1 MESAIPASLLAV
13 LDRLDTMSEPE
24 RQALAGLPWRQQS
37 FQDGAEI
44 IPEGHRPT
52 ESCVLLRG
60 FTANVRYLA
69 NGDRQLTAIH
79 VPGDFFDLHGLFL
92 KVLDHGV
99 VALTECQVAL
109 VKHEHLKRVTADH
122 PHLGAVFAASIAREG
137 ALQRTWIVCMGRK
150 DPVRRIAHLVCEM
163 YRRLE
168 RAGGARDFQFE
179 FPVTQAEIAD
189 LAGLSVVHTNRA
201 LQELRATGLMSWQG
215 AEIRISNWPSLVAF
229 AGFDETYLGLR
240 LEEL

>member
-13 LDRLDTMSEPE
+13 LDQRVQVSESE
-24 RQALAGLPWRQQS
+24 RQAFASLPWRLQS

-52 ESCVLLRG
+52 ESCVLIRG

-109 VKHEHLKRVTADH
+109 VKHEYLKRLIAERPRMGSMFT
-122 PHLGAVFAASIAREG
+122 ASIAREG

-163 YRRLE
+163 YRRLD
-168 RAGGARDFQFE
+168 RAGCARDLQFD

-201 LQELRATGLMSWQG
+201 LQELRATGLLSWQG
-215 AEIRISNWPSLVAF
+215 AEIRISNWDSLVAF
-229 AGFDETYLGLR
+229 AGFDETYLGLQ
-240 LEEL
+240 LEEQ

>member
-13 LDRLDTMSEPE
+13 LDRHESISERE
-24 RQALAGLPWRQQS
+24 RQALAGLPWRQQHYE
-37 FQDGAEI
+37 DGAEI

-52 ESCVLLRG
+52 ESCVLVKGL
-60 FTANVRYLA
+60 TANVRYLA
-69 NGDRQLTAIH
+69 SGDRQLTAIH

-109 VKHEHLKRVTADH
+109 VKHDHLRKLVAEHPRIGSLFTAS
-122 PHLGAVFAASIAREG
+122 VAREG

-150 DPVRRIAHLVCEM
+150 DPVRRIAHLVCEI

-168 RAGGARDFQFE
+168 VIGQANDLHFDFA
-179 FPVTQAEIAD
+179 VTQAEIAD

-201 LQELRATGLMSWQG
+201 MQELRATGLLSWQG
-215 AEIRISNWPSLVAF
+215 SDIRISNWTGLAAL
-229 AGFDETYLGLR
+229 AGFDETYLGMQSA
-240 LEEL
+240 